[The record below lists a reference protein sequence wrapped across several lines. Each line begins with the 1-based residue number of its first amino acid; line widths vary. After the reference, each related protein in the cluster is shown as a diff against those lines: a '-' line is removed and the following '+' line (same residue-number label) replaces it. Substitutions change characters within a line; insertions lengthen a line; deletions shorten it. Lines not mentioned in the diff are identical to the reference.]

1 MRIVTD
7 GKLGKWLI
15 KAATSAQ
22 DAAKLGIECGVP
34 TIEGFKGV
42 FRKFFGDEELYQPSQ

>member
-1 MRIVTD
+1 MASSGR
-7 GKLGKWLI
+7 WLI